1 MFLAPR
7 DKWPRHPRPLARAA
21 LEEARASGW
30 WFRPSEGHNFG
41 RLRCIPPEQDPGHVA
56 CAVPIFSTSGP
67 ADGSETARAIRDA
80 VRKCGH
86 HRDDLARVLRDPESA
101 ARLAAGALAV
111 VARLIDAATAL
122 LNNERALAEAGD
134 IIDAALE
141 RMDDDGKIVEAE
153 TAASELERLAAIED
167 ARARASAFQ
176 AGGGDPW
183 PPVEGAQE
191 LVGLAVERLA
201 AASDLLVEAMG
212 ADDEGKLAAERD
224 RLGSVLQ
231 GLSSRLDSG
240 R

>member
-1 MFLAPR
+1 M
-7 DKWPRHPRPLARAA
+7 
-21 LEEARASGW
+21 
-30 WFRPSEGHNFG
+30 
-41 RLRCIPPEQDPGHVA
+41 
-56 CAVPIFSTSGP
+56 PIFSTSGP